1 MKMNKI
7 ILVFVVATCLLL
19 ILGIPGNAGPVKGPV
34 VKIGITLAT
43 SGKGASYG
51 KMCTVAAKMAEEE
64 INKAGGIGGV
74 PLQLIFEDNRG
85 DSTESVLIARKFA
98 TQDKVLAIGGIF
110 WSSVFEVIAAQVPEL
125 KIPVISCG
133 SVKPGICQISK
144 GWGFRNTSTDDKNI
158 VPTVEFFKK
167 KYNIKTVALV
177 YDSKDAWA
185 KNVGTEIF
193 PMACKKAGITIVN
206 ADNPI
211 TYEVGDIDFSAQ
223 VARLQGLKFDGV
235 LIGGIAPEGGHILKE
250 MRRRG
255 LNQPACGALGWFSPD
270 FVKVGGKAVEGA
282 IFGVGFWPDNP
293 DPKTQHFVKEFSR
306 RTGGAEANYRD
317 VGIYD
322 SLFLLKDIIE
332 KKGVTNDPANLEKDR
347 ELVKQGLKETKGFD
361 GAGGKI
367 AFDENGDGI
376 KDTYVLM
383 IKNGRV
389 VKAE

>member
-7 ILVFVVATCLLL
+7 VFVFVVASFFLL
-19 ILGIPGNAGPVKGPV
+19 IFNIVAHGGPIRGPV
-34 VKIGITLAT
+34 VKIGITLGT
-43 SGKGASYG
+43 SGPGATYG

-74 PLQLIFEDNRG
+74 PLQLIFEDNRA
-85 DSTESVLIARKFA
+85 DSTESVLIARKLA
-98 TQDKVLAIGGIF
+98 TQDKVLALGGIY
-110 WSSVFEVIAAQVPEL
+110 WSHVFEVTAAQAAEL

-133 SVKPGICQISK
+133 SVKPGITQISK
-144 GWGFRNTSTDDKNI
+144 GWGFRNTSTDDKNV

-167 KYNIKTVALV
+167 KHNIKTVALV
-177 YDSKDAWA
+177 YDSKTAWS

-193 PMACKKAGITIVN
+193 PMACKKAEITIVN

-223 VARLQGLKFDGV
+223 VTRLQGLKFDGA

-255 LNQPACGALGWFSPD
+255 LNQPVCGALGWYSPD
-270 FVKVGGKAVEGA
+270 FAKVGGKAVEGA

-293 DPKTQHFVKEFSR
+293 DPKAQHFVKEFAR

-322 SLFLLKDIIE
+322 SIFLYKHVIE
-332 KKGVTNDPANLEKDR
+332 KYGVTNDPANLEKDR
-347 ELVKQGLKETKGFD
+347 ELIRKGLKETKDFQ
-361 GAGGKI
+361 GAAGKI
-367 AFDENGDGI
+367 SFDENGDGI

-383 IKNGRV
+383 IKDGRV
-389 VKAE
+389 VKTE